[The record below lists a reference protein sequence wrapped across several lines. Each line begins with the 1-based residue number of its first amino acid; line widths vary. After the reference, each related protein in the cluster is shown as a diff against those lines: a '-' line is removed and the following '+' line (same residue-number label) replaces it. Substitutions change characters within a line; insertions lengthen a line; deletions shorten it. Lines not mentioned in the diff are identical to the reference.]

1 MLFKNILSPITGIL
15 SLPSQNNQGSSS
27 SVNTVSTVNNNQ
39 IEDSTLTNNSSSSA
53 YDGLLNGTA
62 AGNGEQNYGVGV
74 GNGEGVNFPIPF
86 TTTFYSLGD
95 SYSWFGNA
103 EPVTS
108 INTAPTSSSIHLQDQ
123 DTIDNSTAGNG
134 NDGGFLNG
142 TASGNGDHNYGI
154 GDGNGD
160 DANIITPVTTPVDSL
175 GNAYA
180 VIGDGAVES
189 INTTPTSSTVVI
201 EDNDNTNNSNTG
213 VDAAGNGN
221 SGGLLNGVAAGNGE
235 HNYGIGDGNGDDA
248 SVTTPWTTPVQSVG
262 NSISGIGG
270 GNVDSINT
278 ATTVSSTHLQD
289 NDTTNNSN
297 NGTGTS
303 GNGSGG
309 GLANAVGAG
318 NGEQNYG
325 IGNGNGDDASVTTPV
340 TAPFQSIG
348 NSIAGIG
355 GGDVDSVNSTPTVAS
370 NVIEDNDTTDNSN
383 NGMGVEG
390 SSGNGIDDGLLNGVS
405 AGNDEHNY
413 GIGNGNGDDADVTVP
428 WTTPVQVLGNSF
440 GGIGGGDVS
449 SNNNGSTTSTNI
461 VQDNDSIDNSNNS
474 NGLGNAVG
482 NGIDDWGNGPAAGN
496 GEQNYGIGNGNGD
509 DVDVTAPFTTPVNV
523 LGNAFEGI
531 GGDVSST
538 NNGSTTTLNHLQDND
553 STDNS
558 NNGGT
563 GLGSASGNGIGGLLN
578 GVSAGN
584 GEHNY
589 GIGDGNGDD
598 AGVIMPTTTPINA
611 LGNEFSWFG
620 DANNSSTNNA
630 STTASNYVFDNDST
644 NNSNNGTGINSVA
657 GNGVGGLLSGVGSG
671 NGEHNYGIGNGN
683 GDDASVVMPITTP
696 MSGLGNSFALFG
708 DANSSSVNDS
718 STTTVN
724 HFEDNDTTNN
734 SNSGTGIVEGAAGNG
749 LGGWGNGPW

>member
-123 DTIDNSTAGNG
+123 DTIDNSNTGTAGNG

-180 VIGDGAVES
+180 VIGGGAVDS

-221 SGGLLNGVAAGNGE
+221 AGGLLNGVAAGNGE

-278 ATTVSSTHLQD
+278 APTVSSTHLQD

-325 IGNGNGDDASVTTPV
+325 IGNGNGDDASVTTPI

-383 NGMGVEG
+383 NGMGIEDN
-390 SSGNGIDDGLLNGVS
+390 SGNGIGDGLLNGVS

-413 GIGNGNGDDADVTVP
+413 GIGNGNGDDASVTMP
-428 WTTPVQVLGNSF
+428 WTTPVQAVGNSIA
-440 GGIGGGDVS
+440 GIGGGDVGS
-449 SNNNGSTTSTNI
+449 SNNAPTLSSNI
-461 VQDNDSIDNSNNS
+461 VQDNDSTDNSNNATGIANS
-474 NGLGNAVG
+474 TG
-482 NGIDDWGNGPAAGN
+482 NGVGGWGNGPAAGN

-509 DVDVTAPFTTPVNV
+509 DVDVTAPVTAPF
-523 LGNAFEGI
+523 
-531 GGDVSST
+531 
-538 NNGSTTTLNHLQDND
+538 Q
-553 STDNS
+553 
-558 NNGGT
+558 
-563 GLGSASGNGIGGLLN
+563 
-578 GVSAGN
+578 
-584 GEHNY
+584 
-589 GIGDGNGDD
+589 
-598 AGVIMPTTTPINA
+598 A
-611 LGNEFSWFG
+611 LG
-620 DANNSSTNNA
+620 
-630 STTASNYVFDNDST
+630 
-644 NNSNNGTGINSVA
+644 NSVA
-657 GNGVGGLLSGVGSG
+657 G
-671 NGEHNYGIGNGN
+671 
-683 GDDASVVMPITTP
+683 
-696 MSGLGNSFALFG
+696 ALQ
-708 DANSSSVNDS
+708 AMVLM
-718 STTTVN
+718 
-724 HFEDNDTTNN
+724 
-734 SNSGTGIVEGAAGNG
+734 AY
-749 LGGWGNGPW
+749 